1 MIINN
6 LRHNQSRSLFPLK
19 SPFRPLFGA
28 FCPQISA
35 ESGSGHP
42 PSRTRET
49 WLATNVHLATVLPP
63 HAPRPTPHAPRPT
76 PHASRRRAQR
86 GSDRAQTLPRW
97 LLPSTDR
104 RIDKDRRGPI
114 SMIGLSLFS
123 MSPNRAILSDRS
135 NFSSPHAAAQPW
147 GGRTTH
153 FLAPRKRGPW
163 YGVSLKELLILSA
176 PSGLLCG
183 NWGFPSPFP
192 RRCSQ
197 SY

>member
-63 HAPRPTPHAPRPT
+63 HAPRPTPH
-76 PHASRRRAQR
+76 
-86 GSDRAQTLPRW
+86 D
-97 LLPSTDR
+97 
-104 RIDKDRRGPI
+104 
-114 SMIGLSLFS
+114 
-123 MSPNRAILSDRS
+123 
-135 NFSSPHAAAQPW
+135 
-147 GGRTTH
+147 
-153 FLAPRKRGPW
+153 
-163 YGVSLKELLILSA
+163 VE
-176 PSGLLCG
+176 PSGVRSRAD
-183 NWGFPSPFP
+183 PSPAGYCHP
-192 RRCSQ
+192 PTAALTKIEGARSR
-197 SY
+197 

>member
-19 SPFRPLFGA
+19 SPFRPLFGT

-63 HAPRPTPHAPRPT
+63 HAHARRLTTSSPAGSGPRRPF
-76 PHASRRRAQR
+76 
-86 GSDRAQTLPRW
+86 PRW

-104 RIDKDRRGPI
+104 RIDKDRSGPI

-163 YGVSLKELLILSA
+163 YGVSLRELLILSA

-192 RRCSQ
+192 RICSHG
-197 SY
+197 Y

>member
-63 HAPRPTPHAPRPT
+63 HA
-76 PHASRRRAQR
+76 SRRRAQR
-86 GSDRAQTLPRW
+86 GQVTRRPFPRW

-163 YGVSLKELLILSA
+163 YGVSLRELLILSA
-176 PSGLLCG
+176 PSRLHRQFLVGTPTG
-183 NWGFPSPFP
+183 
-192 RRCSQ
+192 
-197 SY
+197 

>member
-1 MIINN
+1 M
-6 LRHNQSRSLFPLK
+6 RSLFPLK
-19 SPFRPLFGA
+19 SSFRPLFGA
-28 FCPQISA
+28 FCPQVSA
-35 ESGSGHP
+35 EAEAAI
-42 PSRTRET
+42 R
-49 WLATNVHLATVLPP
+49 HLAPGKPGWPP
-63 HAPRPTPHAPRPT
+63 TSTWPLFSRPTPT
-76 PHASRRRAQR
+76 PDASRRRAR
-86 GSDRAQTLPRW
+86 GQVTRRPFPRW

-163 YGVSLKELLILSA
+163 YGVSLRELLILSA

-192 RRCSQ
+192 RMCSHGH
-197 SY
+197 